1 MEMFFGQLLGKDL
14 RQFFGGIKFLCESCE
29 VRPSCV
35 DSFSKSLFGLN
46 DFQFVHLPKI
56 LIYAVIT
63 IKTNRTIQRIRSPAS
78 TSLSLF
84 CLSVQMAFL
93 RMATVSVA

>member
-1 MEMFFGQLLGKDL
+1 MGKVSYKQWKLWRVTLTRRSLNDDMEMFIGQLLGKDL

-46 DFQFVHLPKI
+46 DFQFVHGPKI
-56 LIYAVIT
+56 LIYAVIN
-63 IKTNRTIQRIRSPAS
+63 IKTTYHLKN
-78 TSLSLF
+78 
-84 CLSVQMAFL
+84 
-93 RMATVSVA
+93 